1 MLGLGNMFG
10 GREYILCL
18 CGIFSVFRVG
28 LFLLLEV
35 FLFFIFIGI
44 VMLVMVFGKLI
55 WEKNNN

>member
-10 GREYILCL
+10 GREYMLCL

-55 WEKNNN
+55 